1 MLWATINLLS
11 CDVFESIFLSDKPRS
26 NFLKTMNLGLSF
38 LSENKWSLEKK
49 LSLCVILGMAM
60 KSKAS
65 WSFQEDTNILE
76 SKNLKGGLSS

>member
-1 MLWATINLLS
+1 
-11 CDVFESIFLSDKPRS
+11 
-26 NFLKTMNLGLSF
+26 MNLGLSF